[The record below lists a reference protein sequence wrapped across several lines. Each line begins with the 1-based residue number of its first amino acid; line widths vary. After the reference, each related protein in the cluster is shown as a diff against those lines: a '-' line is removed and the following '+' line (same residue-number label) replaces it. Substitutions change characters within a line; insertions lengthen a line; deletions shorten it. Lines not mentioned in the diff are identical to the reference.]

1 MENSLPLRGPAGPRR
16 DHARTGWIH
25 RARAASL
32 HLLISIAVTLAV
44 FAAMIAFWYPWPI
57 FIAAGAPQLLLLVSV
72 CDVVL
77 GPALTFVVAAPG
89 KPVRKLVI
97 DLAVIGSLQ
106 IAALAYGVH
115 TVHVAR
121 PVFNVFAVDR
131 FELVSEADLDAAA
144 LADAPEAFRQLS
156 QTGPTLVAARLPDD
170 ATQRRE
176 LLMSALTGGADL
188 AQTPRLYVPYAS
200 AQAVA
205 AAKGRPIDKLREHN
219 PPADVDALLRDLG
232 RAHDA
237 VRWLP
242 MRGGKRDLVVIVDAA
257 SGELLRVAAL
267 HPWPR

>member
-1 MENSLPLRGPAGPRR
+1 MENSLPLHGPAGPHGRNM
-16 DHARTGWIH
+16 RTGWIH

-32 HLLISIAVTLAV
+32 HLLISVAVTLAV

-57 FIAAGAPQLLLLVSV
+57 FIAAGAPHLLLLVSV

-106 IAALAYGVH
+106 LAALAYGVH

-121 PVFNVFAVDR
+121 PVFNVFAIDR

-144 LADAPEAFRQLS
+144 LAEASDDFRRLS
-156 QTGPTLVAARLPDD
+156 QTGPRLVAAELPND
-170 ATQRRE
+170 AEQRRA
-176 LLMSALTGGADL
+176 LLMSALAGGADI
-188 AQTPRLYVPYAS
+188 AQTPRLYVSYES
-200 AQAVA
+200 ARERA
-205 AAKGRPIDKLREHN
+205 AAKGRPIEKLREYN
-219 PPADVDALLRDLG
+219 PSAEVDALLREFG
-232 RAHDA
+232 RAPDT

-242 MRGGKRDLVVIVDAA
+242 MRGGKRDLVVIVDAVT
-257 SGELLRVAAL
+257 GELLRIVAL

>member
-1 MENSLPLRGPAGPRR
+1 MENSLPLRGPAGPHGG
-16 DHARTGWIH
+16 HARAGLMH

-32 HLLISIAVTLAV
+32 HLLISVAVTLAV

-72 CDVVL
+72 CDIVL

-89 KPVRKLVI
+89 KPWRKLLI

-106 IAALAYGVH
+106 LAALAYGVH

-144 LADAPEAFRQLS
+144 LAEAPEGLRSLS
-156 QTGPTLVAARLPDD
+156 QTGPRLVAAELPND
-170 ATQRRE
+170 AEQRRQ

-188 AQTPRLYVPYAS
+188 AQTPRLYVPYES
-200 AQAVA
+200 VQARV
-205 AAKGRPIDKLREHN
+205 AAKGRPIEKLREHN
-219 PPADVDALLRDLG
+219 PPADVDALLRDLA
-232 RAHDA
+232 RPEAQL
-237 VRWLP
+237 RWLP

-257 SGELLRVAAL
+257 TGELLRIAAL
-267 HPWPR
+267 HPWTR